1 MSYAAGLAL
10 PFFLSA
16 LTIDSFFQFS
26 HKLRRYIYAIHAI
39 GGVLLMLVGV
49 LLITDYMTYLNAYV
63 LRFTPTW
70 LLQRL

>member
-1 MSYAAGLAL
+1 VV
-10 PFFLSA
+10 
-16 LTIDSFFQFS
+16 
-26 HKLRRYIYAIHAI
+26 
-39 GGVLLMLVGV
+39 GGILLIVVGI

>member
-16 LTIDSFFQFS
+16 LAIDSFFQFS
-26 HKLRRYIYAIHAI
+26 QKLRRYVQAIHVV
-39 GGVLLMLVGV
+39 GGILLIVVGV

-63 LRFTPTW
+63 LRFTPSW

>member
-1 MSYAAGLAL
+1 MSYAAGLGL

-16 LTIDSFFQFS
+16 LAINSFFQFS
-26 HKLRRYIYAIHAI
+26 QKLRRYIQAIHVV
-39 GGVLLMLVGV
+39 GGILLIVVGI